1 MARSG
6 SHPAP
11 WTVAAVAGLLLL
23 SGCAAST
30 PTPAPPGSSGVASP
44 GVTSSNPEPGAAD
57 VGAAS
62 TMLTA
67 VRLDSADSLA
77 AIEGV
82 RLTAAG
88 ARAAGDLLKSGAT
101 GDALWAATYVY
112 ASSGDD
118 PEPLRAVAASTGA
131 SPTVRV
137 MAAAGLLGRGEI
149 AGFEPL
155 IAALATSDPMDGME
169 PAGTTS
175 EFAADVLERYT
186 GAGLGPALTASE
198 DERAASQ
205 ATWQGWLDANRATL
219 QFDRGSSAWVTK

>member
-1 MARSG
+1 MARSR
-6 SHPAP
+6 SYPTL
-11 WTVAAVAGLLLL
+11 WTVVAVTGLFVLA
-23 SGCAAST
+23 GCAAST
-30 PTPAPPGSSGVASP
+30 PTAAPAGSSGAASP
-44 GVTSSNPEPGAAD
+44 GETPSNLGPSAAD

-62 TMLTA
+62 TLLTA
-67 VRLDSADSLA
+67 VRLDGADSLA

-82 RLTAAG
+82 RLSPAG
-88 ARAAGDLLKSGAT
+88 ARAAADLLASGAS

-118 PEPLRAVAASTGA
+118 PEPLRSIATSLGA

-186 GAGLGPALTASE
+186 GSGLGPELSASD

-205 ATWQGWLDANRATL
+205 AQWQAWLDANRATL
-219 QFDRGSSAWVTK
+219 QFDRGSAAWVTK